1 MQDTWLFVCRFGR
14 TPGVAVAYSR
24 LAVHEEV
31 TFTSAD
37 VTLRQLRYFVVLGE
51 ELNYRRAA
59 ERLFIT
65 QPALSTAIKQL
76 EHQVGVPLFIR
87 TTREVALTE
96 LGAAWLPVVRDALH
110 GVDAA
115 VEDLVSLSRRNRRI
129 RLGYLIGTGADVLFR
144 LVRHFEA
151 TYPEISVEPKEFDFN
166 DPTAGLA
173 DRTTEVALIR
183 PPVDLPE
190 HRMLILDAE
199 DWVACLPRDHRLARR
214 SEVSIAELLDDPIVV
229 APPSAGRWRDYWMAM
244 DARDGKPPTIAA
256 VAATYEE
263 ETTTIAR
270 GLGISFTSEASARLY
285 NRQGIVYVPI
295 VDRRRNYTALAWDPA
310 HLSEDAAALI
320 RQVRDEWVFE
330 EGQAVERLATYF

>member
-1 MQDTWLFVCRFGR
+1 
-14 TPGVAVAYSR
+14 
-24 LAVHEEV
+24 
-31 TFTSAD
+31 
-37 VTLRQLRYFVVLGE
+37 LRYFAVLGE

-76 EHQVGVPLFIR
+76 EHQTGVTLFR
-87 TTREVALTE
+87 RNTRAVALTD
-96 LGAAWLPVVRDALH
+96 LGADWLPKVQDAIR

-115 VEDLVSLSRRNRRI
+115 VDDLIATSRRDRRI

-144 LVRHFEA
+144 LVRHFETA
-151 TYPEISVEPKEFDFN
+151 YPEISVEPREFDFS

-173 DRTTEVALIR
+173 DGTTEVAIIR

-199 DWVACLPRDHRLARR
+199 NWVACLPRDHRLAQR
-214 SEVSIAELLDDPIVV
+214 SELSIAELLDDPIVV
-229 APPSAGRWRDYWMAM
+229 APGSAGRWRDYWMAT

-285 NRQGIVYVPI
+285 DRQGIAYVPI
-295 VDRRRNYTALAWDPA
+295 VDRPRNYTALAWHPA
-310 HLSEDAAALI
+310 GLSEDAAALI
-320 RQVRDEWVFE
+320 RQVREEWSFG
-330 EGQAVERLATYF
+330 EGQSVERPATYF

>member
-1 MQDTWLFVCRFGR
+1 
-14 TPGVAVAYSR
+14 
-24 LAVHEEV
+24 
-31 TFTSAD
+31 
-37 VTLRQLRYFVVLGE
+37 
-51 ELNYRRAA
+51 
-59 ERLFIT
+59 
-65 QPALSTAIKQL
+65 
-76 EHQVGVPLFIR
+76 VPLFVR

-96 LGAAWLPVVRDALH
+96 LGAEWLSTVRDALR

-115 VEDLVSLSRRNRRI
+115 VENLVTLSRRNRRI

-199 DWVACLPRDHRLARR
+199 DWVACLPRDHRLAQR

-229 APPSAGRWRDYWMAM
+229 APSTAGRWRDYWMAM
-244 DARDGKPPTIAA
+244 DARGGKPPTIAA

-285 NRQGIVYVPI
+285 NRQGIAYVPI
-295 VDRRRNYTALAWDPA
+295 VDRRRSYTALAWDPA
-310 HLSEDAAALI
+310 HLSEDAEALI
-320 RQVRDEWVFE
+320 RQVREEWVFE
-330 EGQAVERLATYF
+330 EGRATERAATHY

>member
-1 MQDTWLFVCRFGR
+1 
-14 TPGVAVAYSR
+14 
-24 LAVHEEV
+24 
-31 TFTSAD
+31 
-37 VTLRQLRYFVVLGE
+37 LRYFAVLGE

-76 EHQVGVPLFIR
+76 EHQTGVTLFR
-87 TTREVALTE
+87 RNTRAVALTD
-96 LGAAWLPVVRDALH
+96 LGAIWLPRIRDALR
-110 GVDAA
+110 GVEGA
-115 VEDLVSLSRRNRRI
+115 VDDLIEMSRRDHRI

-144 LVRHFEA
+144 LVRHFETA
-151 TYPEISVEPKEFDFN
+151 YPEISVEPREFDFS

-173 DRTTEVALIR
+173 DGTTEVAIIR

-199 DWVACLPRDHRLARR
+199 NWVACLPRDHRLAHR
-214 SEVSIAELLDDPIVV
+214 SELSIAELLDDPIVV
-229 APPSAGRWRDYWMAM
+229 APGSAGRWRDYWMAT
-244 DARDGKPPTIAA
+244 DARNGKPPTIAA

-285 NRQGIVYVPI
+285 DRQGIAYVPI
-295 VDRRRNYTALAWDPA
+295 VDRPRNYTALAWHP
-310 HLSEDAAALI
+310 HRLSDDASALI
-320 RQVRDEWVFE
+320 RQVREEWSFE
-330 EGQAVERLATYF
+330 DGQSEERPATYF